1 MRVVL
6 SRLTLGA
13 TSGSSH
19 QAGSSL
25 RIKYLRRARRRIKP
39 ASCWSIAANAA
50 RISAGYP
57 QSPPWRGSGTRQ
69 PPLSTLAAQ
78 LTAYAADPHVNL
90 TIHLTTN
97 RQIGD
102 TIESTADRLGLQDTI
117 RVQSTTVQN
126 IPAMAQ

>member
-25 RIKYLRRARRRIKP
+25 RIKYLRRARRRDQ
-39 ASCWSIAANAA
+39 A
-50 RISAGYP
+50 
-57 QSPPWRGSGTRQ
+57 
-69 PPLSTLAAQ
+69 
-78 LTAYAADPHVNL
+78 
-90 TIHLTTN
+90 
-97 RQIGD
+97 GD

-117 RVQSTTVQN
+117 RVQSITVQN